1 MVPKEENLEI
11 INDKIEEILKV
22 NPDYKKTQYLI
33 DLEKES
39 EEPTIVNNVSNSTS
53 GGCYVAT
60 AVYGSYNCPEVW
72 TLRRFRDNTLAG
84 TWYGMTF
91 IKFYY
96 AISPKLVKWLG
107 NTTWFKTLWRKP
119 LDKLVNALN
128 RKGVENTPYQD

>member
-1 MVPKEENLEI
+1 MFPIRPLEVVT
-11 INDKIEEILKV
+11 L
-22 NPDYKKTQYLI
+22 PLLFMAHT
-33 DLEKES
+33 
-39 EEPTIVNNVSNSTS
+39 
-53 GGCYVAT
+53 
-60 AVYGSYNCPEVW
+60 YNCPEVW